1 MNRAAHLRA
10 TYVNN
15 WIEYNILAAQKAAYK
30 WYNVQHCTSVIYI
43 FTPVEL
49 QHYFWTS
56 CVTTVMLP
64 IPFVGNDVAISL
76 FVITTFFNYS
86 AVMHQ
91 QAQSSIMILEK
102 NKMSTKLL

>member
-43 FTPVEL
+43 FTAL
-49 QHYFWTS
+49 FLALLWYHGNAAD
-56 CVTTVMLP
+56 P
-64 IPFVGNDVAISL
+64 ICRKQCRDLIP
-76 FVITTFFNYS
+76 VITTFFNYS
-86 AVMHQ
+86 AVM